1 MSFNSRLRKNQ
12 LGYATA
18 ATTAVAAG
26 STVGDVAAN
35 KVLMDRVARGTVL
48 IAKVTMKVNTS
59 SLTLTPKI
67 QGSHDGTNW
76 EDVFGLNSAAN
87 VATAAG
93 TGSDV
98 TTTRAIAVPP
108 LPYLHARVVFV
119 TAGATAHAANDTT
132 AVVYHWLE
140 EPFNN

>member
-12 LGYATA
+12 LGYAAA
-18 ATTAVAAG
+18 ATTAVATG
-26 STVGDVAAN
+26 STVGTASAN
-35 KVLMDRVARGTVL
+35 KVLMDRVARGTCLV
-48 IAKVTMKVNTS
+48 AKTSMVVNTS
-59 SLTLTPKI
+59 SLTLTPKW

-76 EDVFGLNSAAN
+76 EDLFQPNSAAN

-98 TTTRAIAVPP
+98 TTARSLVLPVV
-108 LPYLHARVVFV
+108 PYLYTRVVFV
-119 TAGATAHAANDTT
+119 TGGATAHAANDTT
-132 AVVYHWLE
+132 AVSYHWLE